1 MRRLGWFKSAA
12 LGLCG
17 LALAGAGCSG
27 KDPAVT
33 ATDGETQGGTTAE
46 DTTGSSG
53 GTTSTGSTDGT
64 TGTGTGTATGTTT
77 GTSSSTSET
86 GHVFLVPMDTPGGS
100 QCDPSLQDCPRG
112 EKCTAVSMVEGEPWG
127 TNVCVTVNGDGA
139 LGDPC
144 DVQGGK
150 YTGVDNC
157 DLGFICLLTDADG
170 HDGTCIEFC
179 DGNMLCPQS
188 GAECAV
194 YNSGSLPI
202 CLANCDPLVQDC
214 EDGQGCYPSAGGN
227 SFICFKTSVDVGEG
241 GQGDGCTYVNQC
253 QPGLMCVAVDSLT
266 GCSDPSGCC
275 TPFCSVREGNAPC
288 NPGEDCVPY
297 FADGE
302 APPQYVDVGVCVI
315 PA

>member
-1 MRRLGWFKSAA
+1 MRRSGWLKGAA

-17 LALAGAGCSG
+17 LTLAVSACSG
-27 KDPAVT
+27 KDPAGSESDSM
-33 ATDGETQGGTTAE
+33 AGTTV
-46 DTTGSSG
+46 DSTTGTSSS
-53 GTTSTGSTDGT
+53 TSGSSSDGT
-64 TGTGTGTATGTTT
+64 TMGTGTATGTTT
-77 GTSSSTSET
+77 STSSSSSTSET
-86 GHVFLVPMDTPGGS
+86 SVGFLVPMDIPGAS
-100 QCDPSLQDCPRG
+100 QCDPTLQDCPDG

-127 TNVCVTVNGDGA
+127 TNVCISVTGDGA

-144 DVQGGK
+144 NVEGGK

-157 DLGFICLLTDADG
+157 AEGFICLLTDADG
-170 HDGTCIEFC
+170 KGGTCIEFC

-194 YNSGSLPI
+194 YNGGSLPI

-214 EDGQGCYPSAGGN
+214 DPGQGCYPSAGGN

-253 QPGLMCVAVDSLT
+253 QPGLMCVAVDSLM
-266 GCSDPSGCC
+266 GCQDPSGCC
-275 TPFCSVREGNAPC
+275 SPFCSVMEGSGPC
-288 NPGEDCVPY
+288 NPGEECVPY

-302 APPQYVDVGVCVI
+302 APPQYADVGVCVI